1 MGSELILKCVTME
14 IKLTIKDVY
23 RTVLALSQVGIAQQ
37 AQYLVLIFV
46 CLYAEME
53 LKS

>member
-23 RTVLALSQVGIAQQ
+23 RTVLGLSQVGIAQQ
-37 AQYLVLIFV
+37 AQYIVLIFA
-46 CLYAEME
+46 CLYVGME